1 MQSALVALILLACV
15 AYTARRLWKRFT
27 AKREDDVRCAGCPL
41 ADTCDHQ
48 PSHPTSDCC
57 HGTTHDCCHS

>member
-1 MQSALVALILLACV
+1 MQLILVIIILAACV

-41 ADTCDHQ
+41 ADSCQHKMTA
-48 PSHPTSDCC
+48 SDCC
-57 HGTTHDCCHS
+57 CGSGHECNQH

>member
-1 MQSALVALILLACV
+1 MQLILVIIILAACV

-41 ADTCDHQ
+41 ADTCQHKM
-48 PSHPTSDCC
+48 TASDCC
-57 HGTTHDCCHS
+57 GSGHECCQH